1 MRSRGRAAGGG
12 RTGGRRQPVRFRAV
26 ARRLVLWDIDGTL
39 VHTKGAGTDAFDL
52 ALADVLGEVP
62 EGRVRMSG
70 KTDPLI
76 VHEQLALLGR
86 EPEPELV
93 DAVLARLVH
102 RLADLSSRI
111 AEQGVA
117 CPGVTEVLA
126 ELDRRADVAQGVL
139 TGNLRPNAVV
149 KLAAFGLDRFV
160 DFDLGAY
167 GSDHLDRNLLVPL
180 ARRRAEARL
189 GGPVAAEDTW
199 VVGDTPLDLACARA
213 GGVRCL
219 LVATGTYGADELVEL
234 EPDAFLVDLTDTD
247 AVVELLAEDR
257 PPVNVP

>member
-1 MRSRGRAAGGG
+1 MVG
-12 RTGGRRQPVRFRAV
+12 
-26 ARRLVLWDIDGTL
+26 RLVLWDIDGTL
-39 VHTKGAGTDAFDL
+39 VRTGGAGSAAFDL

-62 EGRVRMSG
+62 EGRVQMSG

-93 DAVLARLVH
+93 EAVLSRLVH
-102 RLADLSSRI
+102 HVADVAPRI

-117 CPGVTEVLA
+117 CPGVTDVLTV
-126 ELDRRADVAQGVL
+126 LDRLPNVAQGIV

-180 ARRRAEARL
+180 ARRRAATRL
-189 GGPVAAEDTW
+189 GASVAAEDTW
-199 VVGDTPLDLACARA
+199 IIGDTPLDLACARA

-219 LVATGTYGADELVEL
+219 LVATGTYGVDDLAAL
-234 EPDAFLVDLTDTD
+234 EPDALLPDLTDTD
-247 AVVELLAEDR
+247 AVVELLAGDR
-257 PPVNVP
+257 PPVAVS

>member
-1 MRSRGRAAGGG
+1 M
-12 RTGGRRQPVRFRAV
+12 

-39 VHTKGAGTDAFDL
+39 VRTGGAGSAAFDL

-62 EGRVRMSG
+62 EGRVLMSG

-93 DAVLARLVH
+93 EAVLARLVD
-102 RLADLSSRI
+102 RLADVAPRI
-111 AEQGVA
+111 AHQGVA
-117 CPGVTEVLA
+117 CPGVADVLGA
-126 ELDRRADVAQGVL
+126 LARRPDVAQGVV

-149 KLAAFGLDRFV
+149 KLAAFGLDRYV

-167 GSDHLDRNLLVPL
+167 GSDHLDRNRLVPL
-180 ARRRAEARL
+180 ARGRAEARL
-189 GGPVAAEDTW
+189 GGPIATEDTW
-199 VVGDTPLDLACARA
+199 IIGDTPLDLACARA

-219 LVATGTYGADELVEL
+219 LVATGTYGLDELAGL
-234 EPDAFLVDLTDTD
+234 QPDAVLPDLTDTD
-247 AVVELLAEDR
+247 AVVELLAGDR
-257 PPVNVP
+257 PPVSAS

>member
-1 MRSRGRAAGGG
+1 M
-12 RTGGRRQPVRFRAV
+12 
-26 ARRLVLWDIDGTL
+26 ARRLLLWDIDGTL
-39 VHTKGAGTDAFDL
+39 VHTRGAGSAAFDL

-86 EPEPELV
+86 EPEPQLV
-93 DAVLARLVH
+93 EAVLARLVH
-102 RLADLSSRI
+102 RIADVAPTI
-111 AEQGVA
+111 AEQGTA
-117 CPGVTEVLA
+117 CPGVTDVLA
-126 ELDRRADVAQGVL
+126 ALARRDDVAQGVL

-149 KLAAFGLDRFV
+149 KLAAFGLDRYV

-180 ARRRAEARL
+180 ARERAEARL
-189 GGPVAAEDTW
+189 GGPVAPEDTW
-199 VVGDTPLDLACARA
+199 IIGDTPLDLACARA

-219 LVATGTYGADELVEL
+219 LVATGTYGIDDLAAL
-234 EPDAFLVDLTDTD
+234 EPDALLADLTDTD

-257 PPVNVP
+257 PSVSVP